1 LLAHRLR
8 RIDGGRESVYSP
20 VAMRAGAMGGLAAAL
35 AGALVLA
42 ASLTSTSHADDGACA
57 VPVAYPGDDAAR
69 DVLARWMAHGAR
81 ARGVPAELPVMAAL
95 ESSGLR
101 NLPSGDRDSVGF
113 FQMRTGIWDRGPYA
127 GFPDHPDLQ
136 LTWFLDQALAVRQR
150 AVAAGDASFG
160 KDPSRWGAW
169 IADVERPA
177 EQFRGRYQLRL
188 DEATALAACTDT
200 PAPPT
205 TAPETPTPPPTT
217 TEPGNVTP
225 QPTLSAR
232 LVRVGV
238 VTTAGVRTMRVVLR
252 MSTQARAQ
260 LQLLRKGSP
269 RLRRVVALKPGRTT
283 IELPL
288 PATLAGGW
296 YRLAI
301 SFPGSTG
308 AKAPPPRP
316 LLLPAGRTAAA

>member
-1 LLAHRLR
+1 
-8 RIDGGRESVYSP
+8 
-20 VAMRAGAMGGLAAAL
+20 MRAGAVGGVAAAL
-35 AGALVLA
+35 TGALVLA
-42 ASLTSTSHADDGACA
+42 AWLTSTSHADDGACA

-69 DVLARWMAHGAR
+69 DAFARWMAHGAR

-101 NLPSGDRDSVGF
+101 NLHAGDRESVGF
-113 FQMRTGIWDRGPYA
+113 FQMRTGVWDRGPYA

-150 AVAAGDASFG
+150 AVAGGDATFG
-160 KDPSRWGAW
+160 KDPSRWGEW

-188 DEATALAACTDT
+188 DEATALAACTDV
-200 PAPPT
+200 PPPPT

-217 TEPGNVTP
+217 TEPGNATP
-225 QPTLSAR
+225 PPTLSPR

-238 VTTAGVRTMRVVLR
+238 VTSAAGARTMRVVLR
-252 MSTQARAQ
+252 MPMRARAQ
-260 LQLLRKGSP
+260 LQLLRQGSP

-288 PATLAGGW
+288 PTALAGGW

-301 SFPGSTG
+301 VFPAGTG

-316 LLLPAGRTAAA
+316 LLVPAAPIPAA